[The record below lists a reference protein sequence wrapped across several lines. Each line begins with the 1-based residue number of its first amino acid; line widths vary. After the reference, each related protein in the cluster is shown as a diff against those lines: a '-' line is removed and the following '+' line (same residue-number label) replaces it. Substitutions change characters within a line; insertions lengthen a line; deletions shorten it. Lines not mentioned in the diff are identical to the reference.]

1 MSGTT
6 EKLPNGHHAPDHER
20 HDDSAAPT
28 EAEVQ
33 TIVQSIK
40 DASAA
45 VPVAPTSSP
54 SPGPESQQSP
64 LQDETSSQPPQP
76 AEFDL
81 GEYWDLSSMAPL
93 NQVSRVST

>member
-6 EKLPNGHHAPDHER
+6 EQLPNGHHAPDQEH
-20 HDDSAAPT
+20 HDDDAAPT

-40 DASAA
+40 DASTA
-45 VPVAPTSSP
+45 VPVAPTSSR
-54 SPGPESQQSP
+54 SPEPQPPQDQSI
-64 LQDETSSQPPQP
+64 SQPPQP
-76 AEFDL
+76 GEFDV

>member
-1 MSGTT
+1 MNGTT
-6 EKLPNGHHAPDHER
+6 EQLPNGHHAHDQDH
-20 HDDSAAPT
+20 HDDTAAPT

-40 DASAA
+40 DASSAL
-45 VPVAPTSSP
+45 PVAPTSSR
-54 SPGPESQQSP
+54 SPEPQP
-64 LQDETSSQPPQP
+64 PQDQTTSQPPQP
-76 AEFDL
+76 GEFDV

>member
-6 EKLPNGHHAPDHER
+6 EHLPNGRHAPDQEH
-20 HDDSAAPT
+20 HDDTAAPT

-40 DASAA
+40 DTSTATTL
-45 VPVAPTSSP
+45 APTSSR
-54 SPGPESQQSP
+54 SPELQTD
-64 LQDETSSQPPQP
+64 QDEATAQPPP
-76 AEFDL
+76 PGEFDV
-81 GEYWDLSSMAPL
+81 GEYWDLPSMAPL

>member
-1 MSGTT
+1 MNGTT
-6 EKLPNGHHAPDHER
+6 EQLPNGHHAPDQDHH
-20 HDDSAAPT
+20 HDDNAAPT

-40 DASAA
+40 DASSA
-45 VPVAPTSSP
+45 VPVAPTSSR
-54 SPGPESQQSP
+54 SPEPQP
-64 LQDETSSQPPQP
+64 PQDQAPSQPPQP
-76 AEFDL
+76 PQPTEFDV